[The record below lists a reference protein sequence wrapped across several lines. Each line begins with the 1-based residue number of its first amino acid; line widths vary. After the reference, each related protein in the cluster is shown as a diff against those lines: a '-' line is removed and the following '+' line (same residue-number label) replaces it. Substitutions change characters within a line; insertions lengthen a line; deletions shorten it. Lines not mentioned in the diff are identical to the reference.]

1 MPMNFRRL
9 LRVFRA
15 ITRIKAF
22 GGVKAIITTLFK
34 GSGQILTVL
43 AMLIFFMSA
52 FAIAGMSIF
61 GLSFRRRCVTIERA
75 IPACTSDFDSGWG
88 QTCNFTRDARGDV
101 IDGEWG
107 MAMNPGGDIMTV
119 ISPLYPHPTESS
131 CVHSCLSAPLACL
144 HKAESP
150 LSLSPLPPPSSSIE
164 IGGSFPAIRG
174 SSTANRFSWETR
186 ANRGGRSALDAE
198 P

>member
-1 MPMNFRRL
+1 MLPLPLVDPGQALVMKKHPEPSHVCMRQKAQSFSRLKSRPMNYYRL

-15 ITRIKAF
+15 ITSIKAF

-34 GSGQILTVL
+34 GSGQLLTVL

-88 QTCNFTRDARGDV
+88 QTCNITTDARGGV

-107 MAMNPGGDIMTV
+107 MAMNPGGDIMMV
-119 ISPLYPHPTESS
+119 ISPLHSHSTSDS
-131 CVHSCLSAPLACL
+131 CFHSRLSAPLTSVC
-144 HKAESP
+144 
-150 LSLSPLPPPSSSIE
+150 
-164 IGGSFPAIRG
+164 G
-174 SSTANRFSWETR
+174 
-186 ANRGGRSALDAE
+186 
-198 P
+198 